1 MQWLRDQLDTV
12 RRRMGGLDATAKLL
26 VGALLVV
33 MVMSLFLVA
42 QYSGKADLVAL
53 AVTATAQDDAKR
65 FLVERGY
72 EYSVD
77 AGKIMVP
84 AERHGAIISQMGER
98 GIGGGDA
105 IDFNALIALDN
116 PFETMRQSDQKKLVA
131 LQNVLS
137 RTISGFKGVKV
148 ATVFI
153 APRPSQGLGAT
164 TVAQS
169 ASVHLTMRGGEVL
182 TQSQVDAIAALVAGT
197 QSGLKSENVKITDGE
212 SERRPRGGRDR
223 MASENLEHQIHVG
236 DAVRD
241 RIQVLMGNIPGV
253 LVSVNPQVITKTL
266 QATETK
272 FGEGVSAPTSESRTE
287 TQSRGAAL
295 METPGA
301 RPNIGM
307 SLPDS
312 RGGSTASTEKQDT
325 RFATRIPETQKSE
338 FDPTGYAVKID
349 VGVAVPWSY
358 FRRVWEMNARR
369 AAGSADPATL
379 VPDEAAIIKVRDEEI
394 ARFKILLETQITTDA
409 IATSKKGSVEVT
421 WYYDF
426 DAQSTSSLGG
436 SGAAIIEAITP
447 GSGGGSL
454 LKTIALGAL
463 ALVSLGMMLMMVRKA
478 AERPEMPSASELAG
492 VPPTLETDDVDVL
505 GEAEESTPPMEGVE
519 LDDRSLQGQQMLAQ
533 LNDIVKNQ
541 PLETAA
547 LLKRWMK
554 SS

>member
-1 MQWLRDQLDTV
+1 VQWLRDQLDTV

-492 VPPTLETDDVDVL
+492 VPPTLETVDVDVL

>member
-1 MQWLRDQLDTV
+1 
-12 RRRMGGLDATAKLL
+12 MGGLDATAKLL

>member
-1 MQWLRDQLDTV
+1 VQWLRDQLDTV